1 MKRHGLFK
9 LVLGGMNWQSAKG
22 PSARPCPPKGPMRL
36 MSIYGKSQ
44 PT

>member
-22 PSARPCPPKGPMRL
+22 PSALPCPPKGPMRL